1 MAGITAIDMYVVCD
15 NGPYDQAGDSGQ
27 SGRIVS
33 LLYQPPAMRWRGIS
47 VLTNTV
53 PRSAQSSPGGMQG
66 ITLMEPLLAKAA
78 RQLKIDQVEMHRIN
92 APEGK
97 AQFGP
102 PGERQA
108 GLPDQLLHQGRAR
121 HAAPKCSSWDERKA
135 IERKRNG
142 TKVRGVGVS
151 SSTFVAGREAM
162 TGSS

>member
-1 MAGITAIDMYVVCD
+1 M
-15 NGPYDQAGDSGQ
+15 

-78 RQLKIDQVEMHRIN
+78 RQLNVDQVEIHKIN

-102 PGERQA
+102 PGPNGKRGYPTSCFLKDA
-108 GLPDQLLHQGRAR
+108 LDTRR
-121 HAAPKCSSWDERKA
+121 RRCSSGTSEKRPA
-135 IERKRNG
+135 GKRNG
-142 TKVRGVGVS
+142 TKVRGIGVS
-151 SSTFVAGREAM
+151 SSTFVAGSQ
-162 TGSS
+162 GL